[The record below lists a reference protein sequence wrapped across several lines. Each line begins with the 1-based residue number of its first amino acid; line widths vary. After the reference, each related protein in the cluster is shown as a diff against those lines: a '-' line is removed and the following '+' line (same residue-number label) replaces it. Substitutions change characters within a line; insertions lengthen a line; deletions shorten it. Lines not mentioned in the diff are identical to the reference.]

1 MSNIFY
7 PKYGAA
13 KGNQGIIVGFD
24 PGVNVGI
31 AVLDLQGKIL
41 SVKSFKELSRAEIIK
56 HIIGYGKAVLIATD
70 VYPPPKMVKK
80 LASTL
85 NSKIHSPERNMS
97 VGSKIELVES
107 YLGEKASAERSKVIK
122 SPEVPQNA
130 HERDA
135 LAAAIRT
142 YKSYQK
148 KLEQIETRSQKLEI
162 PPELVN
168 SIKIRV
174 IEGTAI
180 TKAIKKVLDELNV
193 PGENV
198 NPLEP
203 LKSKSNNENNKADE
217 NNKSNNENNLSNVHI
232 EGKPSKNYD
241 SPDKMLD
248 KLKQKI
254 KGQGNQIKNLKN
266 RNTLLEQELLE
277 SQDQISALQDK
288 IDKLHEQYYKDIL
301 YRKKM
306 VSKISFI
313 KSLQEKYE
321 QEKKLRME
329 LEENLRSVHKIQDIE
344 LSKNAAP
351 VKIIESFTRDSIMEA
366 CEYWKIKKGDVVLLK
381 NSQGGG
387 SHTASLIINM
397 GVKAVMIVD
406 NMSHPAE
413 EEFERNM
420 IPLIRADD
428 MDLKMI
434 EQFAIV
440 NTGDLEK
447 EIIKWKAG
455 IEEKQIKENKKEL
468 LKVIDEYRA
477 KRRRSADNSQ

>member
-1 MSNIFY
+1 
-7 PKYGAA
+7 
-13 KGNQGIIVGFD
+13 
-24 PGVNVGI
+24 
-31 AVLDLQGKIL
+31 
-41 SVKSFKELSRAEIIK
+41 
-56 HIIGYGKAVLIATD
+56 IATD

-107 YLGEKASAERSKVIK
+107 YLGEKSSTERSKVIK
-122 SPEVPQNA
+122 SLKVPQNA

-168 SIKIRV
+168 SIKIMV

-180 TKAIKKVLDELNV
+180 SSAIQKVLDELNV
-193 PGENV
+193 PGGNANSSENA
-198 NPLEP
+198 NPSKSLEP
-203 LKSKSNNENNKADE
+203 IKSKSDNGNNV
-217 NNKSNNENNLSNVHI
+217 SNVH
-232 EGKPSKNYD
+232 EEKPSKNYD
-241 SPDKMLD
+241 SPEKLIE
-248 KLKQKI
+248 KLKQKV
-254 KGQGNQIKNLKN
+254 KGQDNQIKNLKN
-266 RNTLLEQELLE
+266 RNNFLEQDLQE
-277 SQDQISALQDK
+277 SHDQISALQDK

-306 VSKISFI
+306 VSKIAFI
-313 KSLQEKYE
+313 KSLQEKYG

-329 LEENLRSVHKIQDIE
+329 LEENLRSVHKLQDIE
-344 LSKNAAP
+344 LSKNAVP
-351 VKIIESFTRDSIMEA
+351 VKIIESFTRDGIMET

-381 NSQGGG
+381 NSRGGG
-387 SHTASLIINM
+387 SQTASLIINM
-397 GVKAVMIVD
+397 GVKAVLIMD
-406 NMSHPAE
+406 NMSHQAE
-413 EEFERNM
+413 EEFERNTV
-420 IPLIRADD
+420 PLIRADD

-440 NTGDLEK
+440 NAGDLSK
-447 EIIKWKAG
+447 EIGKWKAG
-455 IEEKQIKENKKEL
+455 IEDKQIKENKKEL